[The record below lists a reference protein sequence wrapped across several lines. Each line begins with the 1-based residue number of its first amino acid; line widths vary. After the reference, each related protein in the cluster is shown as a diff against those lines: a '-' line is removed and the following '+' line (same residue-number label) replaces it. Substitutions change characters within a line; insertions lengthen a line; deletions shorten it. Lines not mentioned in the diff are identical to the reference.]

1 MNIFFGFIWKTKK
14 ADKSLETKHIRK
26 TKQQQQQK
34 KQKRK
39 QTNKKDKN
47 IAMSKQS
54 LFIKYMTVIIFC
66 KIYLQTYLRI

>member
-26 TKQQQQQK
+26 IKKQQQQTK
-34 KQKRK
+34 EK
-39 QTNKKDKN
+39 TNKQDKN
-47 IAMSKQS
+47 IAMSKQP
-54 LFIKYMTVIIFC
+54 LFIKYMTVIVFC